1 MGERTDQQEEEAAR
15 SGEEGTGK
23 ETETN
28 EEEGN
33 CGKGEKGRN
42 GNTSVAERE
51 QKIRAN
57 DKRKQNINNEMMK
70 RVKETKDT
78 IRIIL
83 TCKLIILNINNK
95 NNNTAEN

>member
-42 GNTSVAERE
+42 GKTSVAERE
-51 QKIRAN
+51 QKIEKEGLEEKEERPTPGT
-57 DKRKQNINNEMMK
+57 KRRE
-70 RVKETKDT
+70 R
-78 IRIIL
+78 
-83 TCKLIILNINNK
+83 
-95 NNNTAEN
+95 